1 MTQGN
6 SSHPGQAS
14 EVSPGASVC
23 RVVVLISGN
32 GSNLQAMLD
41 LADKPY
47 EITAVLSNKPGVYG
61 LERASMANVRTH
73 VVPHTEYPDRESFD
87 RAMIEVIDQ
96 YQPDLIVLAGF
107 MRILSSAFVQ
117 HYQGRLI
124 NIHPSLLPKY
134 KGTKTHQRALEAGDR
149 EHGVSVHFVTEELDG
164 GPVVRQAVV
173 DILPEDDA
181 DTLAARVA
189 KEEHKIYPEVVS
201 WIATGR
207 LKLTNEGVMLDGTRL
222 SNAGV
227 KSKA

>member
-1 MTQGN
+1 
-6 SSHPGQAS
+6 
-14 EVSPGASVC
+14 
-23 RVVVLISGN
+23 
-32 GSNLQAMLD
+32 
-41 LADKPY
+41 
-47 EITAVLSNKPGVYG
+47 
-61 LERASMANVRTH
+61 
-73 VVPHTEYPDRESFD
+73 
-87 RAMIEVIDQ
+87 
-96 YQPDLIVLAGF
+96 
-107 MRILSSAFVQ
+107 
-117 HYQGRLI
+117 
-124 NIHPSLLPKY
+124 
-134 KGTKTHQRALEAGDR
+134 
-149 EHGVSVHFVTEELDG
+149 VHFVTEELDG